1 MSEIDQGGFVYPFGE
16 VNHSGPDKYPVY
28 EGITLRQHYAGLAM
42 QAIISKLPIV
52 DQQGEFGTR
61 VDDKVQY
68 NLDIAV
74 SAFCIAD
81 AMIEAGK
88 Q

>member
-1 MSEIDQGGFVYPFGE
+1 MSEIDQGGFVYP
-16 VNHSGPDKYPVY
+16 NKYALEY
-28 EGITLRQHYAGLAM
+28 QNGIAGGITLRQHYAGLAM

-52 DQQGEFGTR
+52 DQQGEFGAR

>member
-1 MSEIDQGGFVYPFGE
+1 MSEIDQGGFVYPQE
-16 VNHSGPDKYPVY
+16 VPRIGHLT
-28 EGITLRQHYAGLAM
+28 GITLRQHYAGLAM

-52 DQQGEFGTR
+52 DQQGEFGAR

-88 Q
+88 P